1 MNNLFKMFAT
11 DKQVEQEGVWLNFG
25 PCSDVPGSPDTKI
38 KIARAGGA
46 NTQFEKRREQL
57 LKPYRHQ
64 IQHDIWPEEVAQQVQ
79 RQLYAEMIVLGWE
92 NVFDEDSTPMECNA
106 VNAERLFEKLPELF
120 NVVRSNATQAGL
132 FRQHLREEDVKN

>member
-25 PCSDVPGSPDTKI
+25 PCSDAPGAGEMKI

-46 NTQFEKRREQL
+46 NTQFEKRRELL

-64 IQHDIWPEEVAQQVQ
+64 IQHDIWPEEVAQKVQ

-92 NVFDEDSTPMECNA
+92 NILTEEGIPLECNA
-106 VNAERLFEKLPELF
+106 ANAEALFEKLPELF
-120 NVVRSNATQAGL
+120 KVIVVNATQAGL
-132 FRQHLREEDVKN
+132 FRQLTREEDVKN